1 MSRVILGLGSNVG
14 NRLLYLRQ
22 AVDLV
27 VNIPGLTFV
36 TISPVYETE
45 PVGYFEQADFLNAV
59 AELNFEMAAEDLLS
73 ELQEIERTLGRE
85 REIRW
90 GPRTIDID
98 ILAIDA
104 LYYNS
109 PRLKVPHPELANRL
123 FVLQPFDDI
132 AADYPVFALGKTVHR
147 LLEMTTDRSKIKFY
161 LSSQALLSQPKE
173 V

>member
-1 MSRVILGLGSNVG
+1 MARVFLGLGSNVG
-14 NRLLYLRQ
+14 DRLQYLRQ
-22 AVDLV
+22 AVDFIVNTPGLAF
-27 VNIPGLTFV
+27 VNI
-36 TISPVYETE
+36 SAVYETE
-45 PVGYFEQADFLNAV
+45 PVGYSEQADFLNTV
-59 AELNFEMAAEDLLS
+59 AELNLKMAPEDLLS
-73 ELQEIERTLGRE
+73 ELQKIERVLGRE

-132 AADYPVFALGKTVHR
+132 AADYPVFALGETVHR
-147 LLEMTTDRSKIKFY
+147 LLEMTADRSAIKFY
-161 LSSQALLSQPKE
+161 MSSQALLNQLKE